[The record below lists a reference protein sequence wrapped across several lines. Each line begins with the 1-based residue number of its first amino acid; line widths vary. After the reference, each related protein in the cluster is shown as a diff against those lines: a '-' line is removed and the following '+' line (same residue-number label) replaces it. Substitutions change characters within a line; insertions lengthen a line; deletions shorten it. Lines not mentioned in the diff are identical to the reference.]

1 MVVEELN
8 MGKYELELDI
18 PQGKLL
24 VPFDSVS
31 ELEQKLKDLDTK
43 ALEKTLALYIRFTPR
58 GEPRKVKPVL
68 AGICIF
74 RADGTLEFATPASSK
89 LETIGLVLF
98 AYDPDPVDV
107 QTLGKLAAEKNP
119 AAYLTHKK
127 YSQYFSRIGAGL
139 YGLSQDGKIWVAN
152 EVLPRMKTSG
162 G

>member
-1 MVVEELN
+1 MSKYGLELN
-8 MGKYELELDI
+8 IAE
-18 PQGKLL
+18 GKL
-24 VPFDSVS
+24 VIPFDSIS

-43 ALEKTLALYIRFTPR
+43 ALEQVLALYIHFTPKS
-58 GEPRKVKPVL
+58 EPRKVKAAL
-68 AGICIF
+68 EGICNF
-74 RADGTLEFATPASSK
+74 RADGTLEIAMPASSK

-107 QTLGKLAAEKNP
+107 QTIGKLAAEKNP

-139 YGLSQDGKIWVAN
+139 YGLSHDGKIWVAN
-152 EVLPRMKTSG
+152 EVLPGMKASG